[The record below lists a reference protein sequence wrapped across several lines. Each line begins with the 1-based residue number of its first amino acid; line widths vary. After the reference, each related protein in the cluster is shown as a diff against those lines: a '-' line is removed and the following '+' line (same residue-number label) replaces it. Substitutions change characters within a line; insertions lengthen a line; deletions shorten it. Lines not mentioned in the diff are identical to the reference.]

1 MHWMERAGVALR
13 RTRQETAKLWTLY
26 KSRCHDLR
34 GLRRELGKRN
44 AEVSQ
49 LKAENEALKSTVRK
63 AEATAE
69 AAIRRRTE
77 LQENFDAYKVGIA
90 GPSDH
95 FGDAEEEDEEEEEE
109 NVSAGYWN
117 SRGRG
122 TAARYGRA

>member
-1 MHWMERAGVALR
+1 MHWMERAGDALR
-13 RTRQETAKLWTLY
+13 KTREETTKLWTLY

-34 GLRRELGKRN
+34 GLRRELGKRY

-49 LKAENEALKSTVRK
+49 LKAENEALKSSVRK
-63 AEATAE
+63 AEAAAE

-77 LQENFDAYKVGIA
+77 LQEDFDAYKAGIA

-95 FGDAEEEDEEEEEE
+95 FGDAEEEDDKEEEE
-109 NVSAGYWN
+109 NVSAGYWR

-122 TAARYGRA
+122 RASRYGRA